1 MRLAL
6 LVVVSPLVVLLGA
19 CPKKGKPDDKPVV
32 RIEPG
37 SGSGSG
43 SPGEPAKPAV
53 DPWCANRPEKA
64 GPFILDATLAA
75 QRRGTGAKTYA
86 DADSIKDKPIEVC
99 GIQGAR
105 DWLDKTKCPDG
116 SEGEQLGRFGAVGR
130 GGRCGSIIDKYK
142 VRCPDGT
149 VDVFIDVFF
158 CGPGEAM

>member
-1 MRLAL
+1 VRSAIVASTLLVLAL
-6 LVVVSPLVVLLGA
+6 AG
-19 CPKKGKPDDKPVV
+19 CPKKSPDPDKPVV

-43 SPGEPAKPAV
+43 SAEPAKPAV

-64 GPFILDATLAA
+64 GPYVLDAALAA
-75 QRRGTGAKTYA
+75 KRRGTGAKTYA
-86 DADSIKDKPIEVC
+86 DADSAKDQPVEIC

-116 SEGEQLGRFGAVGR
+116 TDGEQLGRFGAVGR
-130 GGRCGSIIDKYK
+130 GGRCQSIIDKYK

-149 VDVFIDVFF
+149 IDVYMDVFF
-158 CGPGEAM
+158 CGPGESM

>member
-43 SPGEPAKPAV
+43 SAEPARPVV